1 MVFIGLLFAY
11 IYFLYNYLY
20 IEKFESPPPTLMQ
33 PTEIDD
39 PGLFSRMNQQYNQLH
54 DIWKQQAGI
63 STTIATKTCD
73 AVDAVTQKQIDTL
86 VAGYAADAGQTSV
99 SATDKPV
106 YIERAKAELRSQ
118 PTSTTMFD
126 CVSWRKDATNKILA
140 EAFFDQSCGG
150 PDDLLVRPDSAAAW
164 TKLFKKITDLGDSV
178 DSLPNILHINENET
192 WMQSVLRP
200 SLEKARVANKAL
212 QEGFAVDLICISRAD
227 IKAAD
232 ASLTKISVA
241 LTGGQS
247 RIKDIESKWTPLH
260 TQTVSMMDELR
271 KLSQDVSK

>member
-1 MVFIGLLFAY
+1 MVFIGLSFAY
-11 IYFLYNYLY
+11 VYFLYNYLY
-20 IEKFESPPPTLMQ
+20 IEKFESLPPSLMQ

-54 DIWKQQAGI
+54 DMWKQQAGV
-63 STTIATKTCD
+63 STSIATKTCD

-99 SATDKPV
+99 STTDKPL
-106 YIERAKAELRSQ
+106 YTERAKAELRSQ

-126 CVSWRKDATNKILA
+126 CTGWRKDATNKILA
-140 EAFFDQSCGG
+140 EAFSEPCG

-164 TKLFKKITDLGDSV
+164 TKLFKKITDLVNSV
-178 DSLPNILHINENET
+178 DSLPNITHINENET

-212 QEGFAVDLICISRAD
+212 QEGFAADLVCISRAD